1 MSDRWNRN
9 LRKASAILLALTMGM
24 TALPNALPA
33 YAAGEAIVST
43 EAAGNE
49 ESAPETVGGNPGA
62 APNAGDGS
70 PVKAED
76 RTEASQEMSDGL
88 PVTAEDRTEASQE
101 TSDGLPETAGD
112 SSQETGDD
120 SPGTADGEASGR
132 ANESVVGEDD
142 QSGLVIEDGTD
153 GVSDIVSEE
162 TPDDGLITEETE
174 ETETSSEGQPVT
186 MTETAQIQD
195 PLSAPGQIVQTQTGS
210 SSLRRVRRT
219 LRSAL
224 SGSSYAFS
232 SQLGAN
238 AKAIYDSKVE
248 WYATEHHTG
257 EWSCKFGEGVYQFRG
272 VVTKNSNLS
281 GISYDKTDPDTKN
294 AFETCKEQMSAD
306 MQAAADAF
314 KHDHP
319 EVFWIRSPGSYPF
332 SVLLVPGT
340 EQTGED
346 GKTRGVFQIV
356 SATYTPVETFAGAG
370 SLISSYQAG
379 VQAAVARVREMA
391 DSWNTE
397 GAENGSAAYQAL
409 LVRAADEYLC
419 SRLFYDHSALNTAVS
434 VSAAENSGSQS
445 VACNDAYRIY
455 TSAAAFLGGTD
466 HLTMGAVCEGYA
478 KAFKVLCDQLG
489 VPAVCVSGLSDK
501 SRTGSG
507 HMWNLAQIGG
517 VWYLVDVTWDDSDRA
532 GAQASS
538 RRYLLVSNYTNNTLL
553 TSRQASG
560 NFSGSTI
567 TTTFSYPAA
576 SDTCYETAHQGMTIE
591 GTDCAKAGRERGTCT
606 VCGTNVDRTI
616 PVLGHD
622 FKETSWKAATCTQKG
637 SVKETCRRCGQTRI
651 TELPALGHDF
661 QEKTVAATCTAKGR
675 RSVVCTRCGTVK
687 SEQEIP
693 ALGHSFKETSR
704 KAATCTQKGSI
715 TETCSRCGEIKT
727 TELPVLGHDFHEKTV
742 AATCTAKG
750 SRSVICSWCGAVKS
764 EQEIPALGHSF
775 KETSRKAATCTQKGS
790 VTETCSR
797 CGQTK
802 VTELPALGHVYTA
815 QVVEPTTSR
824 GGYTLHTCIRC
835 GGTWQDQY
843 TAKLLKKT
851 NLRKVSAVSKGKF
864 RVTFKKNG
872 KYTRYQIQYAG
883 RKDFTGVKTRTV
895 INKKKTASVTI
906 RAGRRKTYY
915 VRIRAVSGK
924 RVGAWSRVLKV
935 RTK

>member
-1 MSDRWNRN
+1 MSGRWNRD
-9 LRKASAILLALTMGM
+9 LKKASAVLLALVMG
-24 TALPNALPA
+24 TAALPNTLPA
-33 YAAGEAIVST
+33 CAAEETIVST
-43 EAAGNE
+43 ESVGNQEAAAETGNSTLGAAGGSLE
-49 ESAPETVGGNPGA
+49 TVPET
-62 APNAGDGS
+62 GDS
-70 PVKAED
+70 TK
-76 RTEASQEMSDGL
+76 
-88 PVTAEDRTEASQE
+88 ASQE
-101 TSDGLPETAGD
+101 TSDGLSGTTEDRTEALQEAGD
-112 SSQETGDD
+112 SLPAAT
-120 SPGTADGEASGR
+120 DGEASGR
-132 ANESVVGEDD
+132 ADESVVGEGD
-142 QSGLVIEDGTD
+142 QSGLVIEDGED
-153 GVSDIVSEE
+153 GVSDIASEE
-162 TPDDGLITEETE
+162 TSDDGLITEETE
-174 ETETSSEGQPVT
+174 ETELSTEGQPVT

-195 PLSAPGQIVQTQTGS
+195 PLSAPGQIVQTQPVS
-210 SSLRRVRRT
+210 ASLRRVRRAF
-219 LRSAL
+219 RSAR

-248 WYATEHHTG
+248 WYAEEHHTG
-257 EWSCKFGEGVYQFRG
+257 EWICKFGEGVYQFQG
-272 VVTKNSNLS
+272 VVTSN
-281 GISYDKTDPDTKN
+281 GYFEKTDPDTES
-294 AFETCKEQMSAD
+294 AYEACKEQLSAD

-319 EVFWIRSPGSYPF
+319 EVFWIRSPKTYSF
-332 SVLLVPGT
+332 TISSVPDT
-340 EQTGED
+340 EQTGDD
-346 GKTRGVFQIV
+346 GKTRSVFQIV
-356 SATYTPVETFAGAG
+356 SATYKPVETFAGAG

-379 VQAAVARVREMA
+379 VQAAVAKVREMA

-397 GAENGSAAYQAL
+397 GAETGSTAYQAL

-419 SRLFYDHSALNTAVS
+419 SRLFYDHAVLNTAVS

-455 TSAAAFLGGTD
+455 TSAAAFLGETD
-466 HLTMGAVCEGYA
+466 HLTMGVVCEGYA

-517 VWYLVDVTWDDSDRA
+517 SWYLVDVTWDDSDTT

-538 RRYLLVSNYTNNTLL
+538 RRYLLVSNYTNNMLL
-553 TSRQASG
+553 KSRQASG

-576 SDTCYETAHQGMTIE
+576 SDTCYKTAHQGTTVVE
-591 GTDCAKAGRERGTCT
+591 PDCTHDGGVRGTCT
-606 VCGTNVDRTI
+606 VCKA
-616 PVLGHD
+616 HD
-622 FKETSWKAATCTQKG
+622 
-637 SVKETCRRCGQTRI
+637 
-651 TELPALGHDF
+651 
-661 QEKTVAATCTAKGR
+661 
-675 RSVVCTRCGTVK
+675 VV
-687 SEQEIP
+687 IP
-693 ALGHSFKETSR
+693 A
-704 KAATCTQKGSI
+704 
-715 TETCSRCGEIKT
+715 
-727 TELPVLGHDFHEKTV
+727 LGHDFHEKTV

-750 SRSVICSWCGAVKS
+750 RWSVVCTRCGAVKS
-764 EQEIPALGHSF
+764 EQEIPALGHDF
-775 KETSRKAATCTQKGS
+775 KETSRKVATCMQKGS

-797 CGQTK
+797 CGQIKT
-802 VTELPALGHVYTA
+802 TELSALGHVYTA

-835 GGTWQDQY
+835 GDTWQDQQ

-883 RKDFTGVKTRTV
+883 RKDFTGVKNRTV
-895 INKKKTASVTI
+895 KNKKKTASVTI

>member
-1 MSDRWNRN
+1 MSGRWNRD
-9 LRKASAILLALTMGM
+9 LKKASAVLLALAMG
-24 TALPNALPA
+24 TAALPNTLPA
-33 YAAGEAIVST
+33 CAAEETIVST
-43 EAAGNE
+43 ESVGNQEAAAETGNSTLGAAGGSLE
-49 ESAPETVGGNPGA
+49 TVPET
-62 APNAGDGS
+62 GDS
-70 PVKAED
+70 TKA
-76 RTEASQEMSDGL
+76 L
-88 PVTAEDRTEASQE
+88 QE
-101 TSDGLPETAGD
+101 TSDGLSGTTEDRTEALQEAGD
-112 SSQETGDD
+112 SLPAAT
-120 SPGTADGEASGR
+120 DGEASGR
-132 ANESVVGEDD
+132 ADESVVGEGD
-142 QSGLVIEDGTD
+142 QSGLVIEDGED
-153 GVSDIVSEE
+153 GVSDIASEE

-174 ETETSSEGQPVT
+174 ETELSTEGQPVT

-195 PLSAPGQIVQTQTGS
+195 PLSAPGQIVQTQPAS
-210 SSLRRVRRT
+210 ASLRRVRRAF
-219 LRSAL
+219 RSAR
-224 SGSSYAFS
+224 SGSSYDFS

-257 EWSCKFGEGVYQFRG
+257 EWICKFGEGVYQFQG
-272 VVTKNSNLS
+272 VVTSN
-281 GISYDKTDPDTKN
+281 GYFEKTDPDTES
-294 AFETCKEQMSAD
+294 AYEACKEQLSAD

-319 EVFWIRSPGSYPF
+319 EVFWIRSPKTYSF
-332 SVLLVPGT
+332 TISSVPDT
-340 EQTGED
+340 EQTGDD
-346 GKTRGVFQIV
+346 GKTRSVFQIV
-356 SATYTPVETFAGAG
+356 SATYKPVETFAGAG

-379 VQAAVARVREMA
+379 IQAAVAKVREMA

-397 GAENGSAAYQAL
+397 GAETGSTAYQAL

-419 SRLFYDHSALNTAVS
+419 SRLSYDRSVLKTAVS

-455 TSAAAFLGGTD
+455 TSAAAFLGETD
-466 HLTMGAVCEGYA
+466 HLTMGVVCEGYA

-501 SRTGSG
+501 SLTGSG

-517 VWYLVDVTWDDSDRA
+517 VWYLVDVTWDDSNA
-532 GAQASS
+532 KGAYASS
-538 RRYLLVSNYTNNTLL
+538 RQYLLVSNYTNNTLL

-576 SDTCYETAHQGMTIE
+576 SDTCYKTAH
-591 GTDCAKAGRERGTCT
+591 
-606 VCGTNVDRTI
+606 
-616 PVLGHD
+616 H
-622 FKETSWKAATCTQKG
+622 FKETLRKAATCTQKG
-637 SVKETCRRCGQTRI
+637 SVTETCSWCGETKTTELPALGHHFRQTSRKATTCTQKGSVTETCSRCGETKT

-675 RSVVCTRCGTVK
+675 WSVVCTR
-687 SEQEIP
+687 
-693 ALGHSFKETSR
+693 
-704 KAATCTQKGSI
+704 
-715 TETCSRCGEIKT
+715 
-727 TELPVLGHDFHEKTV
+727 
-742 AATCTAKG
+742 
-750 SRSVICSWCGAVKS
+750 CGAVKS
-764 EQEIPALGHSF
+764 EQEIPALGHDF

-797 CGQTK
+797 CGQIKT
-802 VTELPALGHVYTA
+802 TELSALGHVYTA

-835 GGTWQDQY
+835 GDTWQDQH

-872 KYTRYQIQYAG
+872 KYTMYQIQYAG

-895 INKKKTASVTI
+895 KNKKKTASVTI

-924 RVGAWSRVLKV
+924 SVGAWSRVLKV

>member
-1 MSDRWNRN
+1 MSGRWNRD
-9 LRKASAILLALTMGM
+9 LKKASAVLLALAMG
-24 TALPNALPA
+24 TAALPNTLPA
-33 YAAGEAIVST
+33 CAAEETIVST
-43 EAAGNE
+43 ESVGNQEAAAETGNSTLGAAGGSLE
-49 ESAPETVGGNPGA
+49 TVPET
-62 APNAGDGS
+62 GDS
-70 PVKAED
+70 TKA
-76 RTEASQEMSDGL
+76 L
-88 PVTAEDRTEASQE
+88 QE
-101 TSDGLPETAGD
+101 TSDGLSGTTEDRTEALQEAGD
-112 SSQETGDD
+112 SLPAAT
-120 SPGTADGEASGR
+120 DGEASGR
-132 ANESVVGEDD
+132 ADESVVGEGD
-142 QSGLVIEDGTD
+142 QSGLVIEDGED
-153 GVSDIVSEE
+153 GVSDIASEE

-174 ETETSSEGQPVT
+174 ETELSTEGQPVT

-195 PLSAPGQIVQTQTGS
+195 PLSAPGQIVQTQPVS
-210 SSLRRVRRT
+210 SSLRRVRRAF
-219 LRSAL
+219 RSAR

-248 WYATEHHTG
+248 WYAEEHHTG
-257 EWSCKFGEGVYQFRG
+257 EWICKFGEGVYQFQG
-272 VVTKNSNLS
+272 VVTSN
-281 GISYDKTDPDTKN
+281 GYFEKTDPDTES
-294 AFETCKEQMSAD
+294 AYEACKEQLSAD

-319 EVFWIRSPGSYPF
+319 EVFWIRSPKTYSF
-332 SVLLVPGT
+332 TISSVPDT
-340 EQTGED
+340 EQTGDD
-346 GKTRGVFQIV
+346 GKTRSVFQIV
-356 SATYTPVETFAGAG
+356 SATYKPVETFAGAG

-379 VQAAVARVREMA
+379 VQAAVAKVREMA

-397 GAENGSAAYQAL
+397 GAETGSTAYQAL

-419 SRLFYDHSALNTAVS
+419 SRLFYDHAVLNTAVS

-455 TSAAAFLGGTD
+455 TSAAAFLGETD
-466 HLTMGAVCEGYA
+466 HLTMGVVCEGYA
-478 KAFKVLCDQLG
+478 KAFNVLCDQLG

-501 SRTGSG
+501 SLTGSG

-517 VWYLVDVTWDDSDRA
+517 SWYLVDVTWDDSDTA

-576 SDTCYETAHQGMTIE
+576 SDTCYKTAHQVPTVVKP
-591 GTDCAKAGRERGTCT
+591 DCTKAGRESGTCT
-606 VCGTNVDRTI
+606 VCGKNVDRTI

-622 FKETSWKAATCTQKG
+622 F
-637 SVKETCRRCGQTRI
+637 
-651 TELPALGHDF
+651 H
-661 QEKTVAATCTAKGR
+661 EKTVAATCTAKGR
-675 RSVVCTRCGTVK
+675 RSVVCTRCG
-687 SEQEIP
+687 
-693 ALGHSFKETSR
+693 
-704 KAATCTQKGSI
+704 
-715 TETCSRCGEIKT
+715 
-727 TELPVLGHDFHEKTV
+727 
-742 AATCTAKG
+742 
-750 SRSVICSWCGAVKS
+750 AVKS
-764 EQEIPALGHSF
+764 EQEIPALGHDF

-797 CGQTK
+797 CGAVKSEQEIPALGHDFRETSRKAATCTQKGSVTVTCSRCGQTK
-802 VTELPALGHVYTA
+802 TTELPALGHVYTA

-835 GGTWQDQY
+835 GDTWQDQQ

-872 KYTRYQIQYAG
+872 KYTMYQIQYAG

-895 INKKKTASVTI
+895 KNKKKTVSVTI

-924 RVGAWSRVLKV
+924 SVGAWSRVLKV

>member
-1 MSDRWNRN
+1 MSDRWSRN
-9 LRKASAILLALTMGM
+9 LKRASAVLLALAMG
-24 TALPNALPA
+24 TAALPNTLPA
-33 YAAGEAIVST
+33 CAAEETIVST
-43 EAAGNE
+43 ESVGHQEAAAETGNSTLGAAGGSLE
-49 ESAPETVGGNPGA
+49 TVPET
-62 APNAGDGS
+62 GDS
-70 PVKAED
+70 TK
-76 RTEASQEMSDGL
+76 
-88 PVTAEDRTEASQE
+88 ASQE
-101 TSDGLPETAGD
+101 TSDGLSGTTEDRTEALQEAGG
-112 SSQETGDD
+112 SL
-120 SPGTADGEASGR
+120 PAAADGEASGR
-132 ANESVVGEDD
+132 ADESVVGEGD
-142 QSGLVIEDGTD
+142 QSGLVIEDGED
-153 GVSDIVSEE
+153 GVSDIASEE

-174 ETETSSEGQPVT
+174 ETESSTEGQPVT

-195 PLSAPGQIVQTQTGS
+195 PLSAPGQIVQTQPVS
-210 SSLRRVRRT
+210 ASLRRVRRAF
-219 LRSAL
+219 RSAQ

-238 AKAIYDSKVE
+238 AKAIYDSKVK

-257 EWSCKFGEGVYQFRG
+257 EWTCEFGEGVYQFQG
-272 VVTKNSNLS
+272 VVTSN
-281 GISYDKTDPDTKN
+281 GYFEKTDSDTES
-294 AFETCKEQMSAD
+294 AYEACKEQLSAD

-319 EVFWIRSPGSYPF
+319 EVFWIRSPKTYSF
-332 SVLLVPGT
+332 TISSVPDT
-340 EQTGED
+340 EQTGDD
-346 GKTRGVFQIV
+346 GKTRSVFQIV
-356 SATYTPVETFAGAG
+356 SAAYKPVETFAGAG

-379 VQAAVARVREMA
+379 VQAAVAKVREMA

-397 GAENGSAAYQAL
+397 GAETGSTAYQAL

-419 SRLFYDHSALNTAVS
+419 SRLFYDHAVLNTAVS

-455 TSAAAFLGGTD
+455 TSAAAFLGETD
-466 HLTMGAVCEGYA
+466 HLTMGVVCEGYA

-517 VWYLVDVTWDDSDRA
+517 VWYLVDVTWDDSDKA

-567 TTTFSYPAA
+567 TTAFSYPAA
-576 SDTCYETAHQGMTIE
+576 SDTCYETAHQGTTIE
-591 GTDCAKAGRERGTCT
+591 GTDCEKAGRESGTCT
-606 VCGTNVDRTI
+606 VCGMNVDRTI

-622 FKETSWKAATCTQKG
+622 FRETSRKPATCTQKG
-637 SVKETCRRCGQTRI
+637 SVTETCSRCGKKRT
-651 TELPALGHDF
+651 TELPVLGHDF

-675 RSVVCTRCGTVK
+675 RSVVCSRCGEVK
-687 SEQEIP
+687 SEQEFP

-704 KAATCTQKGSI
+704 K
-715 TETCSRCGEIKT
+715 
-727 TELPVLGHDFHEKTV
+727 P
-742 AATCTAKG
+742 
-750 SRSVICSWCGAVKS
+750 
-764 EQEIPALGHSF
+764 
-775 KETSRKAATCTQKGS
+775 ATCTQKGS

-797 CGQTK
+797 CGETK
-802 VTELPALGHVYTA
+802 STELPALGHVYT
-815 QVVEPTTSR
+815 VRIVEPTTSR

-835 GGTWQDQY
+835 GDTWQDQY

-851 NLRKVSAVSKGKF
+851 NLRKVSAASKGKF
-864 RVTFKKNG
+864 RVTFRKNG

-883 RKDFTGVKTRTV
+883 KKNFTGAKTRTV
-895 INKKKTASVTI
+895 KNKKKTASVTI
-906 RAGRRKTYY
+906 RAGRGKTYY

>member
-1 MSDRWNRN
+1 MSGRWNRD
-9 LRKASAILLALTMGM
+9 LKKASAVLLALAMG
-24 TALPNALPA
+24 TAALPNTLPA
-33 YAAGEAIVST
+33 CAAEETIVST
-43 EAAGNE
+43 ESVGNQEAAAETGNSTLGAAGGSLE
-49 ESAPETVGGNPGA
+49 TVPET
-62 APNAGDGS
+62 GDS
-70 PVKAED
+70 TK
-76 RTEASQEMSDGL
+76 
-88 PVTAEDRTEASQE
+88 ASQE
-101 TSDGLPETAGD
+101 TSDGLSGTTEDRTEALQEAGD
-112 SSQETGDD
+112 SLPAAT
-120 SPGTADGEASGR
+120 DGEASGR
-132 ANESVVGEDD
+132 ADESVVGEGD
-142 QSGLVIEDGTD
+142 QSGLVIEDGED
-153 GVSDIVSEE
+153 GVSDIASEE

-174 ETETSSEGQPVT
+174 ETELSTEGQPVT

-195 PLSAPGQIVQTQTGS
+195 PLSAPGQIVQTQPVS
-210 SSLRRVRRT
+210 SSLRRVRRAF
-219 LRSAL
+219 RSAR

-248 WYATEHHTG
+248 WYAEEHHTG
-257 EWSCKFGEGVYQFRG
+257 EWICKFGEGVYQFQG
-272 VVTKNSNLS
+272 VVTSN
-281 GISYDKTDPDTKN
+281 GYFEKTDPDTES
-294 AFETCKEQMSAD
+294 AYEACKEQLSAD

-319 EVFWIRSPGSYPF
+319 EVFWIRSPKTYSF
-332 SVLLVPGT
+332 TISSVPDT
-340 EQTGED
+340 EQTGDD
-346 GKTRGVFQIV
+346 GKTRSVFQIV
-356 SATYTPVETFAGAG
+356 SATYKPVETFAGAG

-379 VQAAVARVREMA
+379 VQAAVAKVREMA

-397 GAENGSAAYQAL
+397 GVETGSTAYQAL

-419 SRLFYDHSALNTAVS
+419 SRLFYDHAVLNTAVS

-455 TSAAAFLGGTD
+455 TSAAAFLGETD
-466 HLTMGAVCEGYA
+466 HLTMGVVCEGYA

-517 VWYLVDVTWDDSDRA
+517 SWYLVDVTWDDSDTA

-538 RRYLLVSNYTNNTLL
+538 RRYLLVSNYTNNMLL

-576 SDTCYETAHQGMTIE
+576 SDTCYKTAHQGTTVVE
-591 GTDCAKAGRERGTCT
+591 PDCTHDGGVRGTCT
-606 VCGTNVDRTI
+606 VCKTHDVVI
-616 PVLGHD
+616 PALGHN
-622 FKETSWKAATCTQKG
+622 FKETLRKAATCTQKG
-637 SVKETCRRCGQTRI
+637 SVTETCSRCGETKT

-661 QEKTVAATCTAKGR
+661 R
-675 RSVVCTRCGTVK
+675 
-687 SEQEIP
+687 
-693 ALGHSFKETSR
+693 ETSR
-704 KAATCTQKGSI
+704 KVATCTQKGNV
-715 TETCSRCGEIKT
+715 TETCSRCGQTKT
-727 TELPVLGHDFHEKTV
+727 T
-742 AATCTAKG
+742 
-750 SRSVICSWCGAVKS
+750 
-764 EQEIPALGHSF
+764 EIPALGHDF
-775 KETSRKAATCTQKGS
+775 RETSRKAATCTQKGS

-797 CGQTK
+797 CGQIKT
-802 VTELPALGHVYTA
+802 TELSALGHVYTA

-835 GGTWQDQY
+835 GDTWQDQQ

-895 INKKKTASVTI
+895 KNKKKTASVTI

>member
-9 LRKASAILLALTMGM
+9 LKKASAILLALTMGM

-70 PVKAED
+70 PV
-76 RTEASQEMSDGL
+76 
-88 PVTAEDRTEASQE
+88 TAEDRTEASPE
-101 TSDGLPETAGD
+101 TSEGLPETAGD

-142 QSGLVIEDGTD
+142 QSGFVIEDGTD

-162 TPDDGLITEETE
+162 TPDDGLITEQTE
-174 ETETSSEGQPVT
+174 ETEISSVEQPVT
-186 MTETAQIQD
+186 MTEMAQIQD

-219 LRSAL
+219 LRSAR

-257 EWSCKFGEGVYQFRG
+257 EWICKFGEGVYQFQG
-272 VVTKNSNLS
+272 VVISEGTS
-281 GISYDKTDPDTKN
+281 GGNTSRKYFDKTDTETKS

-332 SVLLVPGT
+332 SVSLVPGT

-356 SATYTPVETFAGAG
+356 SAMYTPVETFAGAG

-419 SRLFYDHSALNTAVS
+419 SRLFYDHAALNTAVS

-445 VACNDAYRIY
+445 VACNDVYRIY

-517 VWYLVDVTWDDSDRA
+517 VWYLVDVTWDDSDTA

-576 SDTCYETAHQGMTIE
+576 SDICYETAHQGTTIVE
-591 GTDCAKAGRERGTCT
+591 PDCTHDGKVRGTCT
-606 VCGTNVDRTI
+606 VCKTHDAVI
-616 PVLGHD
+616 PALGHD
-622 FKETSWKAATCTQKG
+622 FKETFRKEATCTQKG
-637 SVKETCRRCGQTRI
+637 SV
-651 TELPALGHDF
+651 
-661 QEKTVAATCTAKGR
+661 
-675 RSVVCTRCGTVK
+675 
-687 SEQEIP
+687 
-693 ALGHSFKETSR
+693 
-704 KAATCTQKGSI
+704 
-715 TETCSRCGEIKT
+715 TETCSRCGETKT
-727 TELPVLGHDFHEKTV
+727 TELAELGHD
-742 AATCTAKG
+742 
-750 SRSVICSWCGAVKS
+750 
-764 EQEIPALGHSF
+764 F

-797 CGQTK
+797 CGETK
-802 VTELPALGHVYTA
+802 TTELAALGHDFQETSRKAATCTQKGSVTETCSRCGETKTTELPALGHVYSA
-815 QVVEPTTSR
+815 RIVEPTTSR

-851 NLRKVSAVSKGKF
+851 NLRKASAVSKGKF
-864 RVTFKKNG
+864 RVTFKKTG

-883 RKDFTGVKTRTV
+883 RKDFTGAKTRTV
-895 INKKKTASVTI
+895 KNKKKTASVTI

>member
-1 MSDRWNRN
+1 MSDRWSRN
-9 LRKASAILLALTMGM
+9 LKRASAVLLALAMG
-24 TALPNALPA
+24 TAALPNALPA
-33 YAAGEAIVST
+33 YASGEAIVST
-43 EAAGNE
+43 EAVGNQE
-49 ESAPETVGGNPGA
+49 TAPGTGDGTQGKADGSLETAPE
-62 APNAGDGS
+62 AGDGS
-70 PVKAED
+70 QGPAED
-76 RTEASQEMSDGL
+76 RTEA
-88 PVTAEDRTEASQE
+88 P
-101 TSDGLPETAGD
+101 
-112 SSQETGDD
+112 QETGDD
-120 SPGTADGEASGR
+120 SPEAADGEMSGGVD
-132 ANESVVGEDD
+132 ESAAGEDD
-142 QSGLVIEDGTD
+142 QNGLVIEDGAD

-162 TPDDGLITEETE
+162 TPDDGLFTGETE
-174 ETETSSEGQPVT
+174 ETEASSEGQPVT

-195 PLSAPGQIVQTQTGS
+195 PLSAPGRIAQTQTGTAP
-210 SSLRRVRRT
+210 RRVRRA
-219 LRSAL
+219 LL
-224 SGSSYAFS
+224 SGQNGGSYAFS

-272 VVTKNSNLS
+272 VVTSEGNSGGNTLKKY
-281 GISYDKTDPDTKN
+281 YDKTDAETKS
-294 AFETCKEQMSAD
+294 AYEDCKEQMMAD

-319 EVFWIRSPGSYPF
+319 EVFWIRSPKTYSF
-332 SVLLVPGT
+332 SVSLVPGT
-340 EQTGED
+340 EQTGVD
-346 GKTRGVFQIV
+346 GKTRGVFELV
-356 SATYTPVETFAGAG
+356 SATYNPVETFAGAG

-379 VQAAVARVREMA
+379 VQAAAAKVREMA

-409 LVRAADEYLC
+409 LVRAVDEYLC
-419 SRLFYDHSALNTAVS
+419 GRLFYDHAALNTAVS
-434 VSAAENSGSQS
+434 VSAAENSGGRS

-455 TSAAAFLGGTD
+455 TSAAAFLDGTD

-489 VPAVCVSGLSDK
+489 VPAVCVSGLSDRN
-501 SRTGSG
+501 RTGSG

-517 VWYLVDVTWDDSDRA
+517 VWYLVDVTWDDSDKA

-576 SDTCYETAHQGMTIE
+576 SDTCYETAHQGTTI
-591 GTDCAKAGRERGTCT
+591 
-606 VCGTNVDRTI
+606 
-616 PVLGHD
+616 D
-622 FKETSWKAATCTQKG
+622 FKETSRKPATCTQKG
-637 SVKETCRRCGQTRI
+637 SVTETCSRCGETK
-651 TELPALGHDF
+651 TTALPALGHDF

-675 RSVVCTRCGTVK
+675 RSVVCSRCGEVK
-687 SEQEIP
+687 SEQEFP

-704 KAATCTQKGSI
+704 K
-715 TETCSRCGEIKT
+715 
-727 TELPVLGHDFHEKTV
+727 P
-742 AATCTAKG
+742 
-750 SRSVICSWCGAVKS
+750 
-764 EQEIPALGHSF
+764 
-775 KETSRKAATCTQKGS
+775 ATCTQKGS

-797 CGQTK
+797 CGETK
-802 VTELPALGHVYTA
+802 STELPALGHVYT
-815 QVVEPTTSR
+815 VRIVEPTTSR

-835 GGTWQDQY
+835 GDTWQDQY

-851 NLRKVSAVSKGKF
+851 NLRKVSAASKGKF
-864 RVTFKKNG
+864 RVTFRKNG

-883 RKDFTGVKTRTV
+883 KKNFTGAKNRTV
-895 INKKKTASVTI
+895 TNKKKTASVTI
-906 RAGRRKTYY
+906 RAGRGKTYY

>member
-1 MSDRWNRN
+1 MSGRWNRD
-9 LRKASAILLALTMGM
+9 LKKASAVLLALAMG
-24 TALPNALPA
+24 TAALPNTLPA
-33 YAAGEAIVST
+33 CAAEETIVST
-43 EAAGNE
+43 ESVGNQEAAAETGNSTLGAAGGSLE
-49 ESAPETVGGNPGA
+49 TVPET
-62 APNAGDGS
+62 GDS
-70 PVKAED
+70 TK
-76 RTEASQEMSDGL
+76 
-88 PVTAEDRTEASQE
+88 ASQE
-101 TSDGLPETAGD
+101 TSDGLSGTTEDRTEALQEAGD
-112 SSQETGDD
+112 SLPAAT
-120 SPGTADGEASGR
+120 DGEASGR
-132 ANESVVGEDD
+132 ADESVVGEGD
-142 QSGLVIEDGTD
+142 QSGLVIEDGED
-153 GVSDIVSEE
+153 GVSDIASEE

-174 ETETSSEGQPVT
+174 ETELSTEGQPVT

-195 PLSAPGQIVQTQTGS
+195 PLSAPGQIVQTQPVS
-210 SSLRRVRRT
+210 SSLRRVRRAF
-219 LRSAL
+219 RSAR

-248 WYATEHHTG
+248 WYAEEHHTG
-257 EWSCKFGEGVYQFRG
+257 EWICKFGEGVYQFQG
-272 VVTKNSNLS
+272 VVTSN
-281 GISYDKTDPDTKN
+281 GYFEKTDPDTES
-294 AFETCKEQMSAD
+294 AYEACKEQLSAD

-319 EVFWIRSPGSYPF
+319 EVFWIRSPKTYSF
-332 SVLLVPGT
+332 TISSVPDT
-340 EQTGED
+340 EQTGDD
-346 GKTRGVFQIV
+346 GKTRSVFQIV
-356 SATYTPVETFAGAG
+356 SATYKPVETFAGAG

-379 VQAAVARVREMA
+379 VQAAVAKVREMA

-397 GAENGSAAYQAL
+397 GVETGSTAYQAL

-419 SRLFYDHSALNTAVS
+419 SRLFYDHAVLNTAVS

-455 TSAAAFLGGTD
+455 TSAAAFLGETD
-466 HLTMGAVCEGYA
+466 HLTMGVVCEGYA

-517 VWYLVDVTWDDSDRA
+517 SWYLVDVTWDDSDTA

-538 RRYLLVSNYTNNTLL
+538 RRYLLVSNYTNNMLL

-576 SDTCYETAHQGMTIE
+576 SDTCYKTAHQGTTVVE
-591 GTDCAKAGRERGTCT
+591 PDCTHDGGVRGTCT
-606 VCGTNVDRTI
+606 VCKTHDVVI
-616 PVLGHD
+616 PALGHN
-622 FKETSWKAATCTQKG
+622 FKETLRKAATCTQKG
-637 SVKETCRRCGQTRI
+637 SVTETCSRCGETKT

-661 QEKTVAATCTAKGR
+661 R
-675 RSVVCTRCGTVK
+675 
-687 SEQEIP
+687 
-693 ALGHSFKETSR
+693 ETSR
-704 KAATCTQKGSI
+704 KVATCTQKGNV
-715 TETCSRCGEIKT
+715 TETCSRCGQTKT
-727 TELPVLGHDFHEKTV
+727 T
-742 AATCTAKG
+742 
-750 SRSVICSWCGAVKS
+750 
-764 EQEIPALGHSF
+764 EIPALGHDF
-775 KETSRKAATCTQKGS
+775 RETSRKAATCTQKGS

-797 CGQTK
+797 CGETK
-802 VTELPALGHVYTA
+802 TTELPALGHVYTA

-835 GGTWQDQY
+835 GDTWQDQQ

-895 INKKKTASVTI
+895 KNKKKTASVTI

>member
-1 MSDRWNRN
+1 MSGRWNRD
-9 LRKASAILLALTMGM
+9 LKKASAVLLALAMG
-24 TALPNALPA
+24 TAALPNTLPA
-33 YAAGEAIVST
+33 CAAEETIVST
-43 EAAGNE
+43 ESVGNQEAAAETGNSTLGAAGGSLE
-49 ESAPETVGGNPGA
+49 TVPET
-62 APNAGDGS
+62 GDS
-70 PVKAED
+70 TKA
-76 RTEASQEMSDGL
+76 L
-88 PVTAEDRTEASQE
+88 QE
-101 TSDGLPETAGD
+101 TSDGLSGTTEDRTEALQEAGD
-112 SSQETGDD
+112 SLPAAT
-120 SPGTADGEASGR
+120 DGEASGR
-132 ANESVVGEDD
+132 ADESVVGEGD
-142 QSGLVIEDGTD
+142 QSGLVIEDGED
-153 GVSDIVSEE
+153 GVSDIASEE

-174 ETETSSEGQPVT
+174 ETELSTEGQPVT

-195 PLSAPGQIVQTQTGS
+195 PLSAPGQIVQTQPAS
-210 SSLRRVRRT
+210 ASLRRVRRAF
-219 LRSAL
+219 RSAR
-224 SGSSYAFS
+224 SGSSYDFS

-257 EWSCKFGEGVYQFRG
+257 EWICKFGEGVYQFQG
-272 VVTKNSNLS
+272 VVTSN
-281 GISYDKTDPDTKN
+281 GYFEKTDPDTES
-294 AFETCKEQMSAD
+294 AYEACKEQLSAD

-319 EVFWIRSPGSYPF
+319 EVFWIRSPKTYSF
-332 SVLLVPGT
+332 TISSVPDT
-340 EQTGED
+340 EQTGDD
-346 GKTRGVFQIV
+346 GKTRSVFQIV
-356 SATYTPVETFAGAG
+356 SATYKPVETFAGAG

-379 VQAAVARVREMA
+379 VQAAVAKVREMA

-397 GAENGSAAYQAL
+397 GAETGSTAYQAL

-419 SRLFYDHSALNTAVS
+419 SRLSYDRSVLKTAVS

-455 TSAAAFLGGTD
+455 TSAAAFLGETD
-466 HLTMGAVCEGYA
+466 HLTMGVVCEGYA

-501 SRTGSG
+501 SLTGSG

-517 VWYLVDVTWDDSDRA
+517 VWYLVDVTWDDSNA
-532 GAQASS
+532 KGAYASS
-538 RRYLLVSNYTNNTLL
+538 RQYLLVSNYTNNTLL

-576 SDTCYETAHQGMTIE
+576 SDTCYKTAHQVPTVVKP
-591 GTDCAKAGRERGTCT
+591 DCTKAGRESGTCT
-606 VCGTNVDRTI
+606 VCGKNVDRTI

-622 FKETSWKAATCTQKG
+622 FKETSRKATTCTQKG
-637 SVKETCRRCGQTRI
+637 SVTETCSRCGETKT

-675 RSVVCTRCGTVK
+675 WSVVCTR
-687 SEQEIP
+687 
-693 ALGHSFKETSR
+693 
-704 KAATCTQKGSI
+704 
-715 TETCSRCGEIKT
+715 
-727 TELPVLGHDFHEKTV
+727 
-742 AATCTAKG
+742 
-750 SRSVICSWCGAVKS
+750 CGAVKS
-764 EQEIPALGHSF
+764 EQEIPALGHDF

-797 CGQTK
+797 CGQIKT
-802 VTELPALGHVYTA
+802 TELSALGHVYTA

-835 GGTWQDQY
+835 GDTWQDQH

-895 INKKKTASVTI
+895 KNKKKTASVTI

>member
-1 MSDRWNRN
+1 MSGRWNRD
-9 LRKASAILLALTMGM
+9 LKKASAVLLALAMG
-24 TALPNALPA
+24 TAALPNTLPA
-33 YAAGEAIVST
+33 CAAEETIVST
-43 EAAGNE
+43 ESVGNQEAAAETGNSTLGAAGGSLE
-49 ESAPETVGGNPGA
+49 TVPET
-62 APNAGDGS
+62 GDS
-70 PVKAED
+70 TK
-76 RTEASQEMSDGL
+76 
-88 PVTAEDRTEASQE
+88 ASQE
-101 TSDGLPETAGD
+101 TSDGLSGTTEDRTEALQEAGD
-112 SSQETGDD
+112 SLPAAT
-120 SPGTADGEASGR
+120 DGEASGR
-132 ANESVVGEDD
+132 ADESVVGEGD
-142 QSGLVIEDGTD
+142 QSGLVIEDGED
-153 GVSDIVSEE
+153 GVSDIASEE

-174 ETETSSEGQPVT
+174 ETELSTEGQPVT

-195 PLSAPGQIVQTQTGS
+195 PLSAPGQIVQTQPVS
-210 SSLRRVRRT
+210 SSLRRVRRAF
-219 LRSAL
+219 RSAR

-248 WYATEHHTG
+248 WYAEEHHTG
-257 EWSCKFGEGVYQFRG
+257 EWICKFGEGVYQFQG
-272 VVTKNSNLS
+272 VVTSN
-281 GISYDKTDPDTKN
+281 GYFEKTDPDTES
-294 AFETCKEQMSAD
+294 AYEACKEQLSAD

-319 EVFWIRSPGSYPF
+319 EVFWIRSPKTYSF
-332 SVLLVPGT
+332 TISSVPDT
-340 EQTGED
+340 EQTGDD
-346 GKTRGVFQIV
+346 GKTRSVFQIV
-356 SATYTPVETFAGAG
+356 SATYKPVETFAGAG

-379 VQAAVARVREMA
+379 VQAAVAKVREMA

-397 GAENGSAAYQAL
+397 GVETGSTAYQAL

-419 SRLFYDHSALNTAVS
+419 SRLFYDHAVLNTAVS

-455 TSAAAFLGGTD
+455 TSAAAFLGETD
-466 HLTMGAVCEGYA
+466 HLTMGVVCEGYA

-517 VWYLVDVTWDDSDRA
+517 SWYLVDVTWDDSDTA

-538 RRYLLVSNYTNNTLL
+538 RRYLLVSNYTNNMLL

-576 SDTCYETAHQGMTIE
+576 SDTCYKTAHQGTTVVE
-591 GTDCAKAGRERGTCT
+591 PDCTHDGGVRGTCT
-606 VCGTNVDRTI
+606 VCKT
-616 PVLGHD
+616 HD
-622 FKETSWKAATCTQKG
+622 
-637 SVKETCRRCGQTRI
+637 
-651 TELPALGHDF
+651 
-661 QEKTVAATCTAKGR
+661 
-675 RSVVCTRCGTVK
+675 VV
-687 SEQEIP
+687 IP
-693 ALGHSFKETSR
+693 ALGHNFKET
-704 KAATCTQKGSI
+704 
-715 TETCSRCGEIKT
+715 
-727 TELPVLGHDFHEKTV
+727 L
-742 AATCTAKG
+742 
-750 SRSVICSWCGAVKS
+750 
-764 EQEIPALGHSF
+764 
-775 KETSRKAATCTQKGS
+775 RKAATCTQKGS

-797 CGQTK
+797 CGETK
-802 VTELPALGHVYTA
+802 TTELPALGHVYTA

-835 GGTWQDQY
+835 GDTWQDQQ

-895 INKKKTASVTI
+895 KNKKKTASVTI

>member
-120 SPGTADGEASGR
+120 LPGTADGEPSGR

-294 AFETCKEQMSAD
+294 AFETCKEQMTAD

-319 EVFWIRSPGSYPF
+319 EVFWIRSPKTYSF
-332 SVLLVPGT
+332 SVSFVPGT
-340 EQTGED
+340 EQTGDD

-356 SATYTPVETFAGAG
+356 SAKYTPVETFAGAG
-370 SLISSYQAG
+370 SLISSYQEG
-379 VQAAVARVREMA
+379 VQAAAARVREMA

-397 GAENGSAAYQAL
+397 GVETGSAAYQAL
-409 LVRAADEYLC
+409 FVRAADEYLC
-419 SRLFYDHSALNTAVS
+419 SRLFYDYSALNTAVS

-489 VPAVCVSGLSDK
+489 VPAVCVSGLSDRN
-501 SRTGSG
+501 RTGSG

-567 TTTFSYPAA
+567 TTAFSYPAA
-576 SDTCYETAHQGMTIE
+576 SDTCYETAHQGTTIE
-591 GTDCAKAGRERGTCT
+591 GTDCAKAGRESGTCT
-606 VCGTNVDRTI
+606 VCGKNVDRTI

-622 FKETSWKAATCTQKG
+622 FKETSRKAATCTQKG
-637 SVKETCRRCGQTRI
+637 SVKETCSRCGQTRI

-675 RSVVCTRCGTVK
+675 RSVVCSRCGEVK

-693 ALGHSFKETSR
+693 ALGH
-704 KAATCTQKGSI
+704 
-715 TETCSRCGEIKT
+715 
-727 TELPVLGHDFHEKTV
+727 DF
-742 AATCTAKG
+742 
-750 SRSVICSWCGAVKS
+750 
-764 EQEIPALGHSF
+764 Q
-775 KETSRKAATCTQKGS
+775 ETSRKAATCTQKGS

-797 CGQTK
+797 CGGTK
-802 VTELPALGHVYTA
+802 TTELPALGHVYTA
-815 QVVEPTTSR
+815 RIVEPTTSR

-851 NLRKVSAVSKGKF
+851 NLRKASAVSKGKF

-883 RKDFTGVKTRTV
+883 RKDFTGAKTRTV
-895 INKKKTASVTI
+895 KNKKKTASVTI
-906 RAGRRKTYY
+906 PAGRRKTYY

>member
-1 MSDRWNRN
+1 MSGRWNRD
-9 LRKASAILLALTMGM
+9 LKKASAVLLALAMG
-24 TALPNALPA
+24 TAALPNTLPA
-33 YAAGEAIVST
+33 CAAEETIVST
-43 EAAGNE
+43 ESVGNQEAAAETGNSTLGAAGGSLE
-49 ESAPETVGGNPGA
+49 TVPET
-62 APNAGDGS
+62 GDS
-70 PVKAED
+70 TK
-76 RTEASQEMSDGL
+76 
-88 PVTAEDRTEASQE
+88 ASQE
-101 TSDGLPETAGD
+101 TSDGLSGTTEDRTEALQEAGD
-112 SSQETGDD
+112 SLPAAT
-120 SPGTADGEASGR
+120 DGEASGR
-132 ANESVVGEDD
+132 ADESVVGEGD
-142 QSGLVIEDGTD
+142 QSGLVIEDGED
-153 GVSDIVSEE
+153 GVSDIASEE

-174 ETETSSEGQPVT
+174 ETELSTEGQPVT

-195 PLSAPGQIVQTQTGS
+195 PLSAPGQIVQTQPVS
-210 SSLRRVRRT
+210 SSLRRVRRAF
-219 LRSAL
+219 RSAR

-248 WYATEHHTG
+248 WYAEEHHTG
-257 EWSCKFGEGVYQFRG
+257 EWICKFGEGVYQFQG
-272 VVTKNSNLS
+272 VVTSN
-281 GISYDKTDPDTKN
+281 GYFEKTDPDTES
-294 AFETCKEQMSAD
+294 AYEACKEQLSAD

-319 EVFWIRSPGSYPF
+319 EVFWIRSPKTYSF
-332 SVLLVPGT
+332 TISSVPDT
-340 EQTGED
+340 EQTGDD
-346 GKTRGVFQIV
+346 GKTRSVFQIV
-356 SATYTPVETFAGAG
+356 SATYKPVETFAGAG

-379 VQAAVARVREMA
+379 VQAAVAKVREMA

-397 GAENGSAAYQAL
+397 GVETGSTAYQAL

-419 SRLFYDHSALNTAVS
+419 SRLSYDRSVLKTAVS

-455 TSAAAFLGGTD
+455 TSAAAFLGETD
-466 HLTMGAVCEGYA
+466 HLTMGVVCEGYA

-517 VWYLVDVTWDDSDRA
+517 SWYLVDVTWDDSDTA

-538 RRYLLVSNYTNNTLL
+538 RRYLLVSNYTNNMLL

-576 SDTCYETAHQGMTIE
+576 SDTCYKTAHQGTTVVE
-591 GTDCAKAGRERGTCT
+591 PDCTHDGGVRGTCT
-606 VCGTNVDRTI
+606 VCKTHDVVI
-616 PVLGHD
+616 PALGHN
-622 FKETSWKAATCTQKG
+622 FKETLRKAATCTQKG
-637 SVKETCRRCGQTRI
+637 SVTETCSRCGETKT

-661 QEKTVAATCTAKGR
+661 R
-675 RSVVCTRCGTVK
+675 
-687 SEQEIP
+687 
-693 ALGHSFKETSR
+693 ETSR
-704 KAATCTQKGSI
+704 KVATCTQKGNV
-715 TETCSRCGEIKT
+715 TETCSRCGQTKT
-727 TELPVLGHDFHEKTV
+727 T
-742 AATCTAKG
+742 
-750 SRSVICSWCGAVKS
+750 
-764 EQEIPALGHSF
+764 EIPALGHDF
-775 KETSRKAATCTQKGS
+775 RETSRKAATCTQKGS

-797 CGQTK
+797 CGETK
-802 VTELPALGHVYTA
+802 TTELPALGHVYTA

-835 GGTWQDQY
+835 GDTWQDQQ

-895 INKKKTASVTI
+895 KNKKKTASVTI

>member
-1 MSDRWNRN
+1 MSGRWNRD
-9 LRKASAILLALTMGM
+9 LKKASAVLLALAMG
-24 TALPNALPA
+24 TAALPNTLPA
-33 YAAGEAIVST
+33 CAAEETIVST
-43 EAAGNE
+43 ESVGNQEAAAETGNSTLGAAGGSLE
-49 ESAPETVGGNPGA
+49 TVPET
-62 APNAGDGS
+62 GDS
-70 PVKAED
+70 TKA
-76 RTEASQEMSDGL
+76 L
-88 PVTAEDRTEASQE
+88 QE
-101 TSDGLPETAGD
+101 TSDGLSGTTEDRTEALQEAGD
-112 SSQETGDD
+112 SLPAAT
-120 SPGTADGEASGR
+120 DGEASGR
-132 ANESVVGEDD
+132 ADESVVGEGD
-142 QSGLVIEDGTD
+142 QSGLVIEDGED
-153 GVSDIVSEE
+153 GVSDIASEE

-174 ETETSSEGQPVT
+174 ETELSTEGQPVT

-195 PLSAPGQIVQTQTGS
+195 PLSAPGQIVQTQPAS
-210 SSLRRVRRT
+210 ASLRRVRRAF
-219 LRSAL
+219 RSAR
-224 SGSSYAFS
+224 SGSSYDFS

-257 EWSCKFGEGVYQFRG
+257 EWTCEFGEGVYQFQG
-272 VVTKNSNLS
+272 VV
-281 GISYDKTDPDTKN
+281 ISVDTPGGNTSKKYFDKTDTKTKS
-294 AFETCKEQMSAD
+294 AHEACKEQMTAD

-319 EVFWIRSPGSYPF
+319 EVFWIRSPKTYSF
-332 SVLLVPGT
+332 TISFVPGT
-340 EQTGED
+340 EQTGDD

-356 SATYTPVETFAGAG
+356 SATYKPVETFAGAG
-370 SLISSYQAG
+370 RLISSYQAG
-379 VQAAVARVREMA
+379 VQAAVAKVREMA

-397 GAENGSAAYQAL
+397 GAETGSTAYQAL

-419 SRLFYDHSALNTAVS
+419 SRLFYDRDVLKTAVS

-455 TSAAAFLGGTD
+455 TSAAAFLGETD
-466 HLTMGAVCEGYA
+466 HLTMGVVCEGYA

-501 SRTGSG
+501 SLTGSG

-517 VWYLVDVTWDDSDRA
+517 VWYLVDVTWDDSNDSNA
-532 GAQASS
+532 EGAYASS
-538 RRYLLVSNYTNNTLL
+538 RQYLLVSNYTNNMLL

-576 SDTCYETAHQGMTIE
+576 SDTCYKTAH
-591 GTDCAKAGRERGTCT
+591 
-606 VCGTNVDRTI
+606 
-616 PVLGHD
+616 H
-622 FKETSWKAATCTQKG
+622 FKETLRKAATCTQKG
-637 SVKETCRRCGQTRI
+637 SVMETCSRCGETKT

-661 QEKTVAATCTAKGR
+661 
-675 RSVVCTRCGTVK
+675 
-687 SEQEIP
+687 
-693 ALGHSFKETSR
+693 KETSR
-704 KAATCTQKGSI
+704 KVATCTQKGNV
-715 TETCSRCGEIKT
+715 TETCSRCGQTKT
-727 TELPVLGHDFHEKTV
+727 T
-742 AATCTAKG
+742 
-750 SRSVICSWCGAVKS
+750 
-764 EQEIPALGHSF
+764 EIPALGHDF
-775 KETSRKAATCTQKGS
+775 RETSRKAATCTQKGS
-790 VTETCSR
+790 VTVTCSR

-802 VTELPALGHVYTA
+802 TTELPALGHVYMA

-835 GGTWQDQY
+835 GDTWQDQQ

-872 KYTRYQIQYAG
+872 KYTMYQIQYAG

-895 INKKKTASVTI
+895 KNKKKTASVTI

-924 RVGAWSRVLKV
+924 SVGAWSRVLKV

>member
-1 MSDRWNRN
+1 MSDRWSRN
-9 LRKASAILLALTMGM
+9 LKRASAVLLALAMG
-24 TALPNALPA
+24 TAALPNTLPA
-33 YAAGEAIVST
+33 CAAEETIVST
-43 EAAGNE
+43 ESVGHQEAAAETGNSTLGAAGGSLE
-49 ESAPETVGGNPGA
+49 TVPET
-62 APNAGDGS
+62 GDS
-70 PVKAED
+70 TK
-76 RTEASQEMSDGL
+76 
-88 PVTAEDRTEASQE
+88 ASQE
-101 TSDGLPETAGD
+101 TSDGLSGTTEDRTEALQEAGG
-112 SSQETGDD
+112 SL
-120 SPGTADGEASGR
+120 PAAADGEASGR
-132 ANESVVGEDD
+132 ADESVVGEGD
-142 QSGLVIEDGTD
+142 QSGLVIEDGED
-153 GVSDIVSEE
+153 GVSDIASEE

-174 ETETSSEGQPVT
+174 ETESSTEGQPVT

-195 PLSAPGQIVQTQTGS
+195 PLSAPGQIVQTQPVS
-210 SSLRRVRRT
+210 ASLRRVRRAF
-219 LRSAL
+219 RSAQ

-238 AKAIYDSKVE
+238 AKAIYDSKVK

-257 EWSCKFGEGVYQFRG
+257 EWTCEFGEGVYQFQG
-272 VVTKNSNLS
+272 VVTSN
-281 GISYDKTDPDTKN
+281 GYFEKTDSDTES
-294 AFETCKEQMSAD
+294 AYEACKEQLSAD

-319 EVFWIRSPGSYPF
+319 EVFWIRSPKTYSF
-332 SVLLVPGT
+332 TISSVPDT
-340 EQTGED
+340 EQTGDD
-346 GKTRGVFQIV
+346 GKTRSVFQIV
-356 SATYTPVETFAGAG
+356 SAAYKPVETFAGAG

-379 VQAAVARVREMA
+379 VQAAVAKVREMA

-397 GAENGSAAYQAL
+397 GAETGSTAYQAL

-419 SRLFYDHSALNTAVS
+419 SRLFYDHAVLNTAVS

-455 TSAAAFLGGTD
+455 TSAAAFLGETD
-466 HLTMGAVCEGYA
+466 HLTMGVVCEGYA

-517 VWYLVDVTWDDSDRA
+517 VWYLVDVTWDDSDKA

-553 TSRQASG
+553 KSRQASG

-567 TTTFSYPAA
+567 TTPFRYPAA
-576 SDTCYETAHQGMTIE
+576 SDTCYETAHQGTTIE
-591 GTDCAKAGRERGTCT
+591 GTDCEKAGRESGTCT
-606 VCGTNVDRTI
+606 VCGMNVDRTI

-622 FKETSWKAATCTQKG
+622 FRETSRKPATCTQKG
-637 SVKETCRRCGQTRI
+637 SVTETCSRCGETK
-651 TELPALGHDF
+651 TTALPALGHDF

-675 RSVVCTRCGTVK
+675 QSVVCSRCGEVK
-687 SEQEIP
+687 SEQEFP

-704 KAATCTQKGSI
+704 K
-715 TETCSRCGEIKT
+715 
-727 TELPVLGHDFHEKTV
+727 P
-742 AATCTAKG
+742 
-750 SRSVICSWCGAVKS
+750 
-764 EQEIPALGHSF
+764 
-775 KETSRKAATCTQKGS
+775 ATCTQKGS

-797 CGQTK
+797 CGETK
-802 VTELPALGHVYTA
+802 STELPALGHVYT
-815 QVVEPTTSR
+815 VRIVEPTTSR

-835 GGTWQDQY
+835 GDTWQDQY

-851 NLRKVSAVSKGKF
+851 NLRKVSAASKGKF
-864 RVTFKKNG
+864 RVTFRKNG

-883 RKDFTGVKTRTV
+883 KKNFTGAKTRTV
-895 INKKKTASVTI
+895 KNKKKTASVTI
-906 RAGRRKTYY
+906 RAGRGKTYY

>member
-1 MSDRWNRN
+1 MSDRWSRN
-9 LRKASAILLALTMGM
+9 LKRASAVLLALAMG
-24 TALPNALPA
+24 TAALPNALPA

-43 EAAGNE
+43 EAAGNQE
-49 ESAPETVGGNPGA
+49 TAPGTGDGTQGKADGSLETAPE
-62 APNAGDGS
+62 AGDGS
-70 PVKAED
+70 QGPAED
-76 RTEASQEMSDGL
+76 RTEA
-88 PVTAEDRTEASQE
+88 P
-101 TSDGLPETAGD
+101 
-112 SSQETGDD
+112 QETGDD
-120 SPGTADGEASGR
+120 SPEAADGEMSGGVD
-132 ANESVVGEDD
+132 ESAAGEDD
-142 QSGLVIEDGTD
+142 QNGLVIEDGAD

-162 TPDDGLITEETE
+162 TPDDGLFTGETE
-174 ETETSSEGQPVT
+174 ETEASSEGQPVT

-195 PLSAPGQIVQTQTGS
+195 PLSAPGRIVQTQTGTAP
-210 SSLRRVRRT
+210 RRVRRA
-219 LRSAL
+219 LL
-224 SGSSYAFS
+224 SGQNGGSYAFS

-272 VVTKNSNLS
+272 VVTSEGNSGGNTLKKY
-281 GISYDKTDPDTKN
+281 YDKTDAETKS
-294 AFETCKEQMSAD
+294 AYEACKEQMMAD

-319 EVFWIRSPGSYPF
+319 EVFWIRSPKTYSF
-332 SVLLVPGT
+332 SVSLVPGT
-340 EQTGED
+340 EQTGVD
-346 GKTRGVFQIV
+346 GKTRGVFEIV
-356 SATYTPVETFAGAG
+356 SATYNPVETFAGAG

-379 VQAAVARVREMA
+379 VQAAAAKVREMA

-409 LVRAADEYLC
+409 LVRAVDEYLC
-419 SRLFYDHSALNTAVS
+419 GRLFYDHAALNTAVS
-434 VSAAENSGSQS
+434 VSAAENSGGRS

-455 TSAAAFLGGTD
+455 TSAAAFLDGTD

-489 VPAVCVSGLSDK
+489 VPAVCVSGLSDRN
-501 SRTGSG
+501 RTGSG

-517 VWYLVDVTWDDSDRA
+517 VWYLVDVTWDDSDKA

-576 SDTCYETAHQGMTIE
+576 SDTCYETAHQGTTI
-591 GTDCAKAGRERGTCT
+591 
-606 VCGTNVDRTI
+606 
-616 PVLGHD
+616 D
-622 FKETSWKAATCTQKG
+622 FKETSRKPATCTQKG
-637 SVKETCRRCGQTRI
+637 SVTETCSRCGETK
-651 TELPALGHDF
+651 TTALPALGHDF

-675 RSVVCTRCGTVK
+675 RSVICSRCGEVK
-687 SEQEIP
+687 SEQEFP

-704 KAATCTQKGSI
+704 K
-715 TETCSRCGEIKT
+715 
-727 TELPVLGHDFHEKTV
+727 P
-742 AATCTAKG
+742 
-750 SRSVICSWCGAVKS
+750 
-764 EQEIPALGHSF
+764 
-775 KETSRKAATCTQKGS
+775 ATCTQKGS

-797 CGQTK
+797 CGETK
-802 VTELPALGHVYTA
+802 FTELPALGHVYT
-815 QVVEPTTSR
+815 VRTVEPTTSR

-835 GGTWQDQY
+835 GDPWQDQY

-851 NLRKVSAVSKGKF
+851 NLRKVSAASKGKF
-864 RVTFKKNG
+864 RVTFRKNG

-883 RKDFTGVKTRTV
+883 KKNFTGAKTRTV
-895 INKKKTASVTI
+895 TNKKKTASATI
-906 RAGRRKTYY
+906 RAGRGKTYY

>member
-1 MSDRWNRN
+1 MSDRWSRN
-9 LRKASAILLALTMGM
+9 LKRASAVLLALAMG
-24 TALPNALPA
+24 TAALPNALPA

-43 EAAGNE
+43 EAAGNQE
-49 ESAPETVGGNPGA
+49 TAPGTGDGTQGTADGSLET
-62 APNAGDGS
+62 APKAGDGS
-70 PVKAED
+70 QGPAED
-76 RTEASQEMSDGL
+76 RTET
-88 PVTAEDRTEASQE
+88 P
-101 TSDGLPETAGD
+101 
-112 SSQETGDD
+112 QETGDD
-120 SPGTADGEASGR
+120 SPETADGEMSGGVD
-132 ANESVVGEDD
+132 ESAAGEDD
-142 QSGLVIEDGTD
+142 QNGLVIEDGAD

-162 TPDDGLITEETE
+162 TPDDGLFTGETE

-195 PLSAPGQIVQTQTGS
+195 PLSAPGRIVQTQTGTAP
-210 SSLRRVRRT
+210 RRVRRA
-219 LRSAL
+219 LL
-224 SGSSYAFS
+224 SGQNGGSYAFS

-272 VVTKNSNLS
+272 VVTSEGNSGGNTLKK
-281 GISYDKTDPDTKN
+281 YFDKTDAETKS
-294 AFETCKEQMSAD
+294 AYEACKEQMTAD
-306 MQAAADAF
+306 MQVAADAF

-319 EVFWIRSPGSYPF
+319 EVFWIRSPKTYSF
-332 SVLLVPGT
+332 SVSLVPGT
-340 EQTGED
+340 EQTGAD
-346 GKTRGVFQIV
+346 GKTRGVFEIV
-356 SATYTPVETFAGAG
+356 SATYNPVETFSGAG

-379 VQAAVARVREMA
+379 VQAAAAKVREMA

-419 SRLFYDHSALNTAVS
+419 GRLFYDHAALNTAVS
-434 VSAAENSGSQS
+434 VSAAENSGGRS

-455 TSAAAFLGGTD
+455 TSAAAFLDGTD

-489 VPAVCVSGLSDK
+489 VPAVCVSGLSDRN
-501 SRTGSG
+501 RTGSG

-517 VWYLVDVTWDDSDRA
+517 VWYLVDVTWDDSDKA

-567 TTTFSYPAA
+567 TTTFSYPMV
-576 SDTCYETAHQGMTIE
+576 SDTCYETAHQGTTIE
-591 GTDCAKAGRERGTCT
+591 GTDCEKAGRESGTCT
-606 VCGTNVDRTI
+606 VCGMNVDRTI

-622 FKETSWKAATCTQKG
+622 FRETSRKPATCTQKG
-637 SVKETCRRCGQTRI
+637 SITEACSRCGKKRT

-675 RSVVCTRCGTVK
+675 RSVVCSRCGEVK
-687 SEQEIP
+687 SEQEFP

-704 KAATCTQKGSI
+704 K
-715 TETCSRCGEIKT
+715 
-727 TELPVLGHDFHEKTV
+727 P
-742 AATCTAKG
+742 
-750 SRSVICSWCGAVKS
+750 
-764 EQEIPALGHSF
+764 
-775 KETSRKAATCTQKGS
+775 ATCTQKGS

-797 CGQTK
+797 CGETK
-802 VTELPALGHVYTA
+802 TTALPALGHDFQEKTVAATCTAKGRRSVVCSRCGEVKSEQEFPALGHDFKETSRKPATCTQKGSVTETCSRCGETKTTELPALGHVYT
-815 QVVEPTTSR
+815 VRIVEPTTSR

-835 GGTWQDQY
+835 GDTWQDQY

-851 NLRKVSAVSKGKF
+851 NLRKVSAASKGKF
-864 RVTFKKNG
+864 RVTFRKNG

-883 RKDFTGVKTRTV
+883 KKNFTGAKTRTV
-895 INKKKTASVTI
+895 TNKKKTASVTI
-906 RAGRRKTYY
+906 RAGRGKTYY

>member
-1 MSDRWNRN
+1 MSGRWNRD
-9 LRKASAILLALTMGM
+9 LKKASAVLLALAMG
-24 TALPNALPA
+24 TAALPNTLPA
-33 YAAGEAIVST
+33 CAAEETIVST
-43 EAAGNE
+43 ESVGNQEAAAETGNSTLGAAGGSLE
-49 ESAPETVGGNPGA
+49 TVPET
-62 APNAGDGS
+62 GDS
-70 PVKAED
+70 TKA
-76 RTEASQEMSDGL
+76 L
-88 PVTAEDRTEASQE
+88 QE
-101 TSDGLPETAGD
+101 TSDGLSGTTEDRTEALQEAGD
-112 SSQETGDD
+112 SLPAAT
-120 SPGTADGEASGR
+120 DGEASGR
-132 ANESVVGEDD
+132 ADESVVGEGD
-142 QSGLVIEDGTD
+142 QSGLVIEDGED
-153 GVSDIVSEE
+153 GVSDIASEE

-174 ETETSSEGQPVT
+174 ETELSTEGQPVT

-195 PLSAPGQIVQTQTGS
+195 PLSAPGQIVQTQPAS
-210 SSLRRVRRT
+210 ASLRRVRRAF
-219 LRSAL
+219 RSAR
-224 SGSSYAFS
+224 SGSSYDFS

-257 EWSCKFGEGVYQFRG
+257 EWICKFGEGVYQFQG
-272 VVTKNSNLS
+272 VVTSN
-281 GISYDKTDPDTKN
+281 GYFEKTDPDTES
-294 AFETCKEQMSAD
+294 AYEACKEQLSAD

-319 EVFWIRSPGSYPF
+319 EVFWIRSPKTYSF
-332 SVLLVPGT
+332 TISSVPDT
-340 EQTGED
+340 EQTGDD
-346 GKTRGVFQIV
+346 GKTRSVFQIV
-356 SATYTPVETFAGAG
+356 SATYKPVETFAGAG

-379 VQAAVARVREMA
+379 VQAAVAKVREMA

-397 GAENGSAAYQAL
+397 GAETGSTAYQAL

-419 SRLFYDHSALNTAVS
+419 SRLFYDHAVLNTAVS

-455 TSAAAFLGGTD
+455 TSAAAFLGETD
-466 HLTMGAVCEGYA
+466 HLTMGVVCEGYA

-517 VWYLVDVTWDDSDRA
+517 VWYLVDVTWDDSNA
-532 GAQASS
+532 KGAYASS
-538 RRYLLVSNYTNNTLL
+538 RQYLLVSNYTKNTLL
-553 TSRQASG
+553 TRRQASG

-576 SDTCYETAHQGMTIE
+576 SDTCYKTAH
-591 GTDCAKAGRERGTCT
+591 
-606 VCGTNVDRTI
+606 
-616 PVLGHD
+616 H
-622 FKETSWKAATCTQKG
+622 FKET
-637 SVKETCRRCGQTRI
+637 
-651 TELPALGHDF
+651 L
-661 QEKTVAATCTAKGR
+661 
-675 RSVVCTRCGTVK
+675 
-687 SEQEIP
+687 
-693 ALGHSFKETSR
+693 
-704 KAATCTQKGSI
+704 
-715 TETCSRCGEIKT
+715 
-727 TELPVLGHDFHEKTV
+727 
-742 AATCTAKG
+742 
-750 SRSVICSWCGAVKS
+750 
-764 EQEIPALGHSF
+764 
-775 KETSRKAATCTQKGS
+775 RKAATCTQKGS

-797 CGQTK
+797 CGQIKT
-802 VTELPALGHVYTA
+802 TELSALGHVYTA

-835 GGTWQDQY
+835 GDTWQDQQ

-895 INKKKTASVTI
+895 KNKKKTASVTI